1 MSKHSGFEL
10 VGDIIPDADNTRDLG
25 SSAKR
30 FAEIYIVDGY
40 IETFKGDTYIFES
53 ATGWY
58 PLVILKNTNSSSWC
72 QGQIRWIRNDG
83 AGEERL
89 YTIRSY
95 ANDVYNILEFY
106 DERAA
111 EIVARLRS
119 SYIDFYRP
127 LHTDTISEHTSDAG
141 VTVDGVLLKDGCVDG
156 VDVSAHAS
164 RHEHGGADEI
174 NVNDLEGLLAGPQKF
189 KAEDTSSGSTY
200 ICRNLKASDGAVA
213 DCYGDTVTIKAAE
226 GLRNFIVP
234 LYGMTPQFT
243 EEGRNVYDPYR
254 AAFQFRPPFDC
265 KWAGLRLP
273 LRYVGSPPQLNFNLY
288 RWDGSSWVLVDSMTI
303 TTSDCGSNASAG
315 YATFVVKLIDLA
327 SREKLN
333 ADDLYE
339 VRIASSGSSS
349 NYWRL
354 YYDSVSYRD
363 WKGRD
368 CIGLKLSNDSGANW
382 TDYEGDELSVQ
393 VLVSPDV

>member
-10 VGDIIPDADNTRDLG
+10 VGDITPDADNTRDLG

-30 FAEIYIVDGY
+30 FA
-40 IETFKGDTYIFES
+40 
-53 ATGWY
+53 
-58 PLVILKNTNSSSWC
+58 
-72 QGQIRWIRNDG
+72 
-83 AGEERL
+83 
-89 YTIRSY
+89 
-95 ANDVYNILEFY
+95 DVYAVNI
-106 DERAA
+106 
-111 EIVARLRS
+111 
-119 SYIDFYRP
+119 
-127 LHTDTISEHTSDAG
+127 HSDN
-141 VTVDGVLLKDGCVDG
+141 VDG
-156 VDVSAHAS
+156 VDLSAHVADENAHHDKVHGLGDTAIHTGSLADGQHGDRSAEAGVTHHDVSQITGAVSEATFNSHAS

-189 KAEDTSSGSTY
+189 KAQDTSSGSTY

-254 AAFQFRPPFDC
+254 AAFQFRPSFDC

-273 LRYVGSPPQLNFNLY
+273 LRYVGSTPQLNFHLY
-288 RWDGSSWVLVDSMTI
+288 RWDGSSWVLVDSMAI

-354 YYDSVSYRD
+354 YYDAVSYRD

-368 CIGLKLSNDSGANW
+368 CIGLKLSNDSGSTW
-382 TDYEGDELSVQ
+382 TCYAGDELSVQ